1 MLYIL
6 TLTGGLDVIT
16 FISQNYLKHL
26 WPALAVFGPLSLF
39 FFPFDGMTSCCF
51 GVIRNGFRQRMDLVK
66 DLAAVLFTTP
76 FADPLFRHCF
86 IADVLCSMPKVFP
99 DLQYTLC
106 IYATGTYWVADESEW
121 KTDNHLHGYYTCG
134 VGNKLY
140 LYVQIFLGLFPFSL
154 RFCQC
159 LKAYSVTGLWR
170 HLFNT
175 LKYLLSMTVM
185 ALATAMKSFDAETN
199 IFLGR
204 FWVFF
209 GIIATIYSF
218 YWDVVMDWGLGNL
231 KSANFLLR
239 DDLNYA
245 PYLYYI
251 AILCDL
257 VMRLGWALVISPEQ
271 PYLQQ
276 HFVLMLGVIELVR
289 RFLWSIIRIEWE
301 WLRNQSNERMLRKKQ
316 GRSSGSTSG
325 STSETNI
332 SYHNNSD
339 LQLNLLSSSKNLDL
353 GPTNRI

>member
-239 DDLNYA
+239 DYLNYA

>member
-1 MLYIL
+1 
-6 TLTGGLDVIT
+6 
-16 FISQNYLKHL
+16 
-26 WPALAVFGPLSLF
+26 
-39 FFPFDGMTSCCF
+39 
-51 GVIRNGFRQRMDLVK
+51 
-66 DLAAVLFTTP
+66 
-76 FADPLFRHCF
+76 
-86 IADVLCSMPKVFP
+86 
-99 DLQYTLC
+99 
-106 IYATGTYWVADESEW
+106 
-121 KTDNHLHGYYTCG
+121 
-134 VGNKLY
+134 
-140 LYVQIFLGLFPFSL
+140 
-154 RFCQC
+154 
-159 LKAYSVTGLWR
+159 
-170 HLFNT
+170 
-175 LKYLLSMTVM
+175 
-185 ALATAMKSFDAETN
+185 
-199 IFLGR
+199 
-204 FWVFF
+204 
-209 GIIATIYSF
+209 
-218 YWDVVMDWGLGNL
+218 MDWGLGNL